1 MTATPRDL
9 GTLPEARPPMAGD
22 PSGRPDPLARAR
34 STGRR
39 LALPLAGGWASQV
52 LVLVMLFVT
61 GMAIHDLRPAGLV
74 AGPGATA
81 WLPWLMVG
89 AGLVGGGLAATRL
102 HAGSVDLLAAVVG
115 TVVGLV
121 LVAGVVSDASSL
133 ADQLRALESSVAQA
147 LVDLL
152 VERIPSAEVSPFL
165 LTLSAL
171 AWTTGAFAAISVGRY
186 ARASGAVAPIGAML
200 VVPVVL
206 GELRGQESGQLLW
219 LAIGVAAA
227 LLLVLR
233 LNLERQRVRWLRRQ
247 VTGGRSVGRAF
258 LGGGAALVGVVTL
271 GAVALT
277 AVGGS
282 APLAAGW
289 ERLGGVLDDWGVDV
303 GRLRPTSGGLRG
315 GFPDDMPIQDQ
326 WDPQDLQYFTA
337 STQDGPRYWRGAT
350 YDSYDGR
357 TWRRTDGVSTDLP
370 AYDDL
375 EDASADIESEDAD
388 GFVDV
393 DATITFQDMEGQ
405 DLVAPQNPVAVDRD
419 ARLWTLGANG
429 PFQVLE
435 AQQSLGRGDS
445 YSVESLE
452 PDLDPASPTG
462 LTAALLRGAAAGS
475 APDWVDAYLQ
485 LPERV
490 GDRTQATA
498 TDIRRD
504 LPRRQRDDRYALAHA
519 VQAYLTSASFEYDT
533 DLAGAC
539 RPGQGVTDCLLESR
553 VGFCQQYATTM
564 VVLLRLL
571 DVPARYV
578 VGYLPGVE
586 VSPGEFE
593 VDGSAAHAWVEVWFD
608 GFGWVRFDPTPGTS
622 PEAAALATNGQEQT
636 DLPAGT
642 SEPEPTD
649 GPDETFPPD
658 ETSEP
663 DETLGPDETALP
675 TAEPSPSPGVAVPPA
690 DGSGPTIP
698 PVELVAGG
706 AGLAVGVAVLLGLLW
721 FRRLPGGGPD
731 RAWRGIAAVAS
742 RFGRG
747 PTPSQTPYEYGMTL
761 SRVVPRVAKDIRAV
775 ADAKVVATYGPDGA
789 DESSLASLRGS
800 YARARTGLLALVL
813 RRRR

>member
-1 MTATPRDL
+1 
-9 GTLPEARPPMAGD
+9 
-22 PSGRPDPLARAR
+22 
-34 STGRR
+34 
-39 LALPLAGGWASQV
+39 
-52 LVLVMLFVT
+52 MLFVT
-61 GMAIHDLRPAGLV
+61 GMAIHDLRPAGLA

-89 AGLVGGGLAATRL
+89 AGLVGGVLAATRL
-102 HAGSVDLLAAVVG
+102 HAGSVDLLAAIVG

-121 LVAGVVSDASSL
+121 LVAGVVSDAPTL

-152 VERIPSAEVSPFL
+152 VERVPSGEVSPFL

-171 AWTTGAFAAISVGRY
+171 AWTTGAFAAISVGRH
-186 ARASGAVAPIGAML
+186 ARASGAVVPIGTML

-258 LGGGAALVGVVTL
+258 LGGGAALVSVVTV

-303 GRLRPTSGGLRG
+303 GRLRPASSGLRG
-315 GFPDDMPIQDQ
+315 GFPDDLPIQDQ

-357 TWRRTDGVSTDLP
+357 TWRRTDGVSADLP

-375 EDASADIESEDAD
+375 SVATADIASEDAD

-405 DLVAPQNPVAVDRD
+405 DLVAPQNPVAVDQGT
-419 ARLWTLGANG
+419 RLWTLGAATG
-429 PFQVLE
+429 PFQVLQ
-435 AQQSLGRGDS
+435 ARQPLGRGS
-445 YSVESLE
+445 TYSVESLE

-462 LTAALLRGAAAGS
+462 LTAALLRGAADGS

-490 GDRTQATA
+490 GNRTEATA

-504 LPRRQRDDRYALAHA
+504 MPRRLRDDRYALAHA
-519 VQAYLTSASFEYDT
+519 VQAYLTSASFEYAT
-533 DLAGAC
+533 DLGGAC

-586 VSPGEFE
+586 VSPGEYE

-622 PEAAALATNGQEQT
+622 PEAVALATNGQEQT

-642 SEPEPTD
+642 AEPDPTD
-649 GPDETFPPD
+649 GPDETPAPD
-658 ETSEP
+658 ETTGPDETVEP
-663 DETLGPDETALP
+663 DETELP
-675 TAEPSPSPGVAVPPA
+675 TAEPSASPGPVVPSSGGTGPA
-690 DGSGPTIP
+690 IP

-706 AGLAVGVAVLLGLLW
+706 AGLVVTGALLLGLLW

-731 RAWRGIAAVAS
+731 RAWRGIAAVAG

-747 PTPSQTPYEYGMTL
+747 PTPSQTPYEYGVTL

-775 ADAKVVATYGPDGA
+775 ADAKVAATYGPDGA
-789 DESSLASLRGS
+789 DESSLASLRGA
-800 YARARTGLLALVL
+800 YARARTGLLALAL